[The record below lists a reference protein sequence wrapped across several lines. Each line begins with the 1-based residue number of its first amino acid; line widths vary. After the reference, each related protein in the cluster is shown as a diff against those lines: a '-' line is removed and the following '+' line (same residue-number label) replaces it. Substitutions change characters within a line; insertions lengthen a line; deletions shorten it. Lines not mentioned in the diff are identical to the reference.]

1 MPDAFGLAAIVT
13 KFALYLGVMTAAG
26 TVIATLIFR
35 LDRTRGLAAAFA
47 VLGLG
52 ATILAFSL
60 RGANLTGDV
69 SGMTDPEMLGLL
81 WTTPVGTALL
91 LRLVGLGLLVAGLF
105 MGRVGIWVSVVGGVL
120 AIWSFDQVGHVS
132 GRETTLLDI
141 SLTVHLL
148 AVALWIGVL
157 TPLKRLASSTATYA
171 TAADLG
177 HRFGVV
183 ASVTVPVLIIMGGY
197 MSYQLVGSFPALI
210 GTGYGQALITK
221 VLLVGL
227 LLGLAAANKLRF
239 IPALRAGDPAAISGE
254 LRKIGRLAG
263 IDKDAL
269 EACLNDSAKAEV
281 LVAWYQKNVT
291 ADDVSGTPSFIL
303 NGTPVKN
310 QAYAE
315 FAKLID
321 AELAK

>member
-1 MPDAFGLAAIVT
+1 MPDTLGLAAIVT

-26 TVIATLIFR
+26 TVMATCMFR

-47 VLGLG
+47 VLGLL

-91 LRLVGLGLLVAGLF
+91 LRLVGLGLLIAGLF
-105 MGRVGIWVSVVGGVL
+105 MGSVGTWVSVLGGVI
-120 AIWSFDQVGHVS
+120 AIWSFDHVGHVS
-132 GRETTLLDI
+132 SRDTTLLDI
-141 SLTVHLL
+141 ALMLHLL

-157 TPLKRLASSTATYA
+157 TPLKRLASSSNTYA
-171 TAADLG
+171 SAADVG

-183 ASVTVPVLIIMGGY
+183 ATVTVPVLIILGGY
-197 MSYQLVGSFPALI
+197 MGYELVGSFSALI
-210 GTGYGQALITK
+210 SKGYGQALIIK

-239 IPALRAGDPAAISGE
+239 IPELRAGDTAAANHLSKIISIE
-254 LRKIGRLAG
+254 WLVILA
-263 IDKDAL
+263 
-269 EACLNDSAKAEV
+269 V
-281 LVAWYQKNVT
+281 LGTT
-291 ADDVSGTPSFIL
+291 AVLTTNLTLP
-303 NGTPVKN
+303 T
-310 QAYAE
+310 
-315 FAKLID
+315 
-321 AELAK
+321 